1 MNRTM
6 SDPDAVLLAGA
17 SGDTGREVL
26 TILAETDITVRALTR
41 SREKGERLRR
51 SGADEVV
58 VGDLL
63 NRDDATQAVE
73 GVDAVL
79 TAVGTH
85 PSKVFFADEFV
96 DGRGNANLVDASVDA
111 GVETFVM
118 ESSLGVGGDRGS
130 IMARTFRV
138 FIGPVIEA
146 KTRAERAIR
155 ESGLEYTIFRPGILT
170 GNWVIGDV
178 RVANAGTGLWGI
190 VSRRDVARMMV
201 AALETPAATA
211 RTFEV
216 VRNPLLRDRGL
227 DIEWQFSHR

>member
-1 MNRTM
+1 MG
-6 SDPDAVLLAGA
+6 DPESLLLAGA

-26 TILAETDITVRALTR
+26 ALLADTDISIRALTR
-41 SREKGERLRR
+41 SQEKVEQLRR

-63 NRDDATQAVE
+63 NRDDATEAVK

-85 PSKVFFADEFV
+85 PFKVFFADEFV
-96 DGRGNANLVDASVDA
+96 DGRGNVNLVEASVAAD
-111 GVETFVM
+111 VEIFVM
-118 ESSLGVGGDRGS
+118 ESSLGVAGDRES

-155 ESGLEYTIFRPGILT
+155 ESGLEYTIFRPGVLT
-170 GNWVIGDV
+170 GRWATGDV
-178 RVANAGTGLWGI
+178 QVADAGTGLWGI
-190 VSRRDVARMMV
+190 VARRDVARHLV
-201 AALETPAATA
+201 DALFTPDATN
-211 RTFEV
+211 RTFEI
-216 VRNPLLRDRGL
+216 VRNPLLRNQGL
-227 DIEWQFSHR
+227 DIEWWPSNR